1 MKKGTQLLLMFFS
14 LPFVVS
20 ASIEFL
26 PQWLSWPIGVIA
38 TMFWVGTLREI
49 QDYNLKT
56 DKEKDE
62 TK

>member
-1 MKKGTQLLLMFFS
+1 MKEGTRLMLLFVSM
-14 LPFVVS
+14 PFVVS

-49 QDYNLKT
+49 QDYNIKT